1 MDWDRLFWSWF
12 GFTIIVLI
20 LIFLKGVS
28 LELIFFLQFV
38 LILGIGLGKMG
49 ERETVNRVVD
59 TQRTIYNFWLR
70 TSKLNTDVKVKK
82 GLLDKLSRL

>member
-1 MDWDRLFWSWF
+1 MNWDRLFWSWF

-38 LILGIGLGKMG
+38 LILGIGLEKMG

-70 TSKLNTDVKVKK
+70 TSKLDTDVKVKK
-82 GLLDKLSRL
+82 KLLDKLSKL